1 MRRKDTGFRAP
12 PRRAV
17 AKVVLRFGALTRAF
31 TLSGLA
37 RASKGLVK
45 RGLRAAVQAQAGKA
59 GGIPPEH
66 FGLTRGPNGEL
77 SLSGVTFAALTERFG
92 SPLHVVNAARLRD
105 NARRFVSAARR
116 GPADV
121 DVFYSFKTNPVPG
134 VIAMLREQGFGAEV
148 ISHYELWLAQK
159 LGFAP
164 DRIVYNGPVKSDESL
179 REAIASDILLLNVNH
194 REELERVVRIA
205 RELGRRP
212 RVGVRV
218 TVGEGWSGQFGT
230 PVAGGLALRV
240 FEEAVASG
248 ALNVVGLHAHR
259 GGMLR
264 SEADVT
270 AFVDQ
275 ALAFVEELHE
285 RLGLDLTLLN
295 LGGSLASPSV
305 RGLSDQELR
314 LNRTFGRDIA
324 APEPSMA
331 LGIERHVALVSERVA
346 SHFATRSR
354 PAPRVLLEPGRSV
367 TSDSQLLV
375 SQVQSLKADAER
387 LYAILNAGINLADS
401 CRSEYHQL
409 FVASATA
416 GRAER
421 LHALAGPICTPG
433 DTLHW
438 GVRLPALQA
447 GDHLLVMDAGAYFV
461 PFSTSFSFPRP
472 AIVTVDDGRVEL
484 LRRAETFDDLLAFD
498 ELQR

>member
-1 MRRKDTGFRAP
+1 VRSGRRFRQALVLGFS
-12 PRRAV
+12 
-17 AKVVLRFGALTRAF
+17 ALARPF
-31 TLSGLA
+31 TLSDFA
-37 RASKGLVK
+37 RASKGAVK
-45 RGLRAAVQAQAGKA
+45 RGLRAAVQAQARPA
-59 GGIPPEH
+59 TGISPEH
-66 FGLTRGPNGEL
+66 FGLSREPSGEL
-77 SLSGVTFAALTERFG
+77 TLHGVSFASLTERFG

-105 NARRFVSAARR
+105 NARRFMTEAAR
-116 GPADV
+116 GPTSV

-134 VIAMLREQGFGAEV
+134 VIAMLREEGLGAEV

-164 DRIVYNGPVKSDESL
+164 ERIVYNGPVKSDASL
-179 REAIASDILLLNVNH
+179 RDAIQSDILLLNVNH

-230 PVAGGLALRV
+230 PVAGGMARRV
-240 FEEAVASG
+240 FEEAVGSG
-248 ALNVVGLHAHR
+248 ALDVVGLHAHR

-270 AFVDQ
+270 TFVDQ
-275 ALAFVEELHE
+275 ALAFVDELRE
-285 RLGLDLTLLN
+285 GLGLDLTLLN

-305 RGLSDQELR
+305 RGLSDKEVR
-314 LNRTFGRDIA
+314 YNRTFGRDIA
-324 APEPSMA
+324 APEPSRA
-331 LGIERHVALVSERVA
+331 LGIERHVALISERVA
-346 SHFATRSR
+346 SHFARLSR

-367 TSDSQLLV
+367 TSDAQLLV
-375 SQVQSLKADAER
+375 TKVQSLKADSER
-387 LYAILNAGINLADS
+387 LYAILDAGINLADS

-409 FVASATA
+409 FVASRCG
-416 GRAER
+416 GRSER

-438 GVRLPALQA
+438 GVRLPALEP

-472 AIVTVDDGRVEL
+472 AIVTVHDGQAHV

>member
-1 MRRKDTGFRAP
+1 
-12 PRRAV
+12 
-17 AKVVLRFGALTRAF
+17 LTRAF

-37 RASKGLVK
+37 RAGKGAVK
-45 RGLRAAVQAQAGKA
+45 RGLRAAVQARAGDA
-59 GGIPPEH
+59 PAIPPAH
-66 FGLTRGPNGEL
+66 LGLDRADSGEL
-77 SLSGVTFAALTERFG
+77 TLQGVSFASLTERFG
-92 SPLHVVNAARLRD
+92 SPLHVVNASRLRQ
-105 NARRFVSAARR
+105 NARRFVSAARG
-116 GPADV
+116 GPTQV

-148 ISHYELWLAQK
+148 ISHYELWLARK

-164 DRIVYNGPVKSDESL
+164 ERIIYNGPVKSDESL
-179 REAIASDILLLNVNH
+179 REAIESDILLLNVNH
-194 REELERVVRIA
+194 REELGRVVRIA
-205 RELGRRP
+205 REVGRRP

-230 PVAGGLALRV
+230 PVAGGLARRV
-240 FEEAVASG
+240 FEEAVGSG
-248 ALNVVGLHAHR
+248 AIEVVGLHAHR

-264 SEADVT
+264 SEAEVT
-270 AFVDQ
+270 AFVDL
-275 ALAFVEELHE
+275 ALAFVDELRE
-285 RLGLDLTLLN
+285 GLGLELSLLN

-305 RGLSDQELR
+305 RGLSDKEVR
-314 LNRTFGRDIA
+314 YNRTFGRDIA
-324 APEPSMA
+324 APEPKAA
-331 LGIERHVALVSERVA
+331 LAIERHVGLISERVA
-346 SHFATRSR
+346 SHFASRGR

-367 TSDSQLLV
+367 TSDAQLLV
-375 SQVQSLKADAER
+375 TRVQSLKADSER
-387 LYAILNAGINLADS
+387 LYAILDAGINLAES

-409 FVASATA
+409 FVASPNA
-416 GRAER
+416 GRAVR

-438 GVRLPALQA
+438 GVRLPELEP

-472 AIVTVDDGRVEL
+472 AIVTIDDGRPDL